1 MWNIN
6 MYSRKKCIELQLKKF
21 TLIELLVVI
30 SIIAILAGLLLP
42 ALQNARE
49 KAKAISCA
57 NNLSSIHKA
66 FTLYLMDWNDHIF
79 WGVDS
84 NPAYYMDRYVYGG
97 RSSGNTYSGGQD
109 DLFEHYVPRPLNQ
122 YTNNNIAVYR
132 CPNDVNPFSGWNDSP
147 KFEQVGNSYAF
158 NWYFRNKKMTR
169 IRRPSGLILFTEA
182 PAVEVNRVLW
192 HKDKANVCFFDGHLD
207 FFEVPSQNENNSL
220 WWDGDGGVPIINF

>member
-1 MWNIN
+1 
-6 MYSRKKCIELQLKKF
+6 MYSRKKCIELPLRNF

-84 NPAYYMDRYVYGG
+84 DPEFYMDRYVYGG
-97 RSSGNTYSGGQD
+97 RSSGN
-109 DLFEHYVPRPLNQ
+109 
-122 YTNNNIAVYR
+122 
-132 CPNDVNPFSGWNDSP
+132 
-147 KFEQVGNSYAF
+147 
-158 NWYFRNKKMTR
+158 
-169 IRRPSGLILFTEA
+169 
-182 PAVEVNRVLW
+182 
-192 HKDKANVCFFDGHLD
+192 
-207 FFEVPSQNENNSL
+207 
-220 WWDGDGGVPIINF
+220 